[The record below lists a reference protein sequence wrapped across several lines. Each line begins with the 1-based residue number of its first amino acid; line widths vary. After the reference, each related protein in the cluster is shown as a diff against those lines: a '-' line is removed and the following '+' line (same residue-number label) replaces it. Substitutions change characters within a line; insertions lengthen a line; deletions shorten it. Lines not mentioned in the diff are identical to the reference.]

1 MQEDHAQPTIWG
13 IAAMIYQS
21 DAVTL
26 QRHDNDVLEM
36 RFDLQGESV
45 NKFNQ
50 LTVQCLTE
58 ALDAIDKESKVR
70 GMLVTS
76 GKGVFIVGADITEFT
91 KMFDATVE
99 EIQAFSSGQN
109 VNFSRLQNLPFPTV
123 AVING
128 FAMGGG
134 LEICLACDLR
144 VMSTAA
150 KVGLPETKL
159 GILPGWGGTVRL
171 PRIIGVDEAVMW
183 MATGQE

>member
-1 MQEDHAQPTIWG
+1 
-13 IAAMIYQS
+13 MIYQS
-21 DAVTL
+21 DAITL
-26 QRHDNDVLEM
+26 SRHEGGILELQ
-36 RFDLQGESV
+36 FDLQGESV
-45 NKFNQ
+45 NKFNRA
-50 LTVQCLTE
+50 TVESLTE
-58 ALDAIDKESKVR
+58 ALDAIEAEQDVR
-70 GMLVTS
+70 GLLVTS

-91 KMFDATVE
+91 QLFGATAE
-99 EIQAFSSGQN
+99 DIKGFSGHN
-109 VNFSRLQNLPFPTV
+109 NGNFNRLQQLPFPTV

-150 KVGLPETKL
+150 KIGLPETKL

-183 MATGQE
+183 IATGRTSAPRRR